1 MDNDD
6 LPVGR
11 VLSRREALRLLGAI
25 SAGAL
30 AACAPAQTST
40 QTAATTVPNTAVP
53 ATVAATA
60 APTSTAQATDA
71 PASATAATV
80 AVPTMTPASGVAT
93 LPSCV
98 VRPALTEGP
107 YFVDEM
113 LNRSDVRSD
122 PGTGAVS
129 DGAKLL
135 LAFRVSQISGADC
148 VPLAGAQVDIWHCDA
163 AGVYSDATDR
173 SFNTKGQKFLRG
185 YQVTDA
191 NGLVTF
197 TTIYPGWYPG
207 RAVHIHFK
215 IRADAQATVTH
226 EFTSQL
232 FFDDAFSRQVYTQ
245 APYAAKGQ
253 PTMTNADDGIFRGG
267 GDQLLLDVKAND
279 SGYAATFDIGLQTA

>member
-11 VLSRREALRLLGAI
+11 VLSRREALRLLGTI
-25 SAGAL
+25 SAAAL
-30 AACAPAQTST
+30 AACAPAQSST
-40 QTAATTVPNTAVP
+40 QPAATTVPNTAVP
-53 ATVAATA
+53 ATTAATA
-60 APTSTAQATDA
+60 APTAAAQAT
-71 PASATAATV
+71 TAATV

-122 PGTGAVS
+122 PSTGKVS
-129 DGAKLL
+129 DGAPLQL
-135 LAFRVSQISGADC
+135 TMRVSQISGADC
-148 VPLAGAQVDIWHCDA
+148 VPLAGAQVDIWHCNA
-163 AGVYSDATDR
+163 LGVYSDATDP
-173 SFNTKGQKFLRG
+173 SFNTQGQKFLRG

-191 NGLVTF
+191 NGAVTF
-197 TTIYPGWYPG
+197 TTIYPGWYQG

-215 IRADAQATVTH
+215 IRADAQASVTH

-232 FFDDAFSRQVYTQ
+232 FFDDTLSRQVYAQ
-245 APYAAKGQ
+245 APYAAKGL
-253 PTMTNADDGIFRGG
+253 PTMSNADDGIFQGG
-267 GDQLLLDVKAND
+267 GDQLLLDVKTVD
-279 SGYAATFDIGLQTA
+279 TGYQTTFDIGLQTA

>member
-6 LPVGR
+6 LPGGR
-11 VLSRREALRLLGAI
+11 VLRRREALRLLGAI
-25 SAGAL
+25 SAAAL
-30 AACAPAQTST
+30 AACAPAQSST
-40 QTAATTVPNTAVP
+40 QSAATTAANTAVP
-53 ATVAATA
+53 ATQAAATA
-60 APTSTAQATDA
+60 APTTS
-71 PASATAATV
+71 AATV

-122 PGTGAVS
+122 PGTGKVS
-129 DGAKLL
+129 DGAALQL
-135 LAFRVSQISGADC
+135 TMRVSQISGADC

-163 AGVYSDATDR
+163 LGVYSDATDR

-191 NGLVTF
+191 NGAVTF
-197 TTIYPGWYPG
+197 TTIYPGWYQG

-215 IRADAQATVTH
+215 IRADAQASVTH

-232 FFDDAFSRQVYTQ
+232 FFDDSLSRQVYAQ
-245 APYAAKGQ
+245 APYAAKGL
-253 PTMTNADDGIFRGG
+253 PSMTNADDGIFQGG
-267 GDQLLLDVKAND
+267 GDQLLLDVKPVDA
-279 SGYAATFDIGLQTA
+279 GYSTTFDIGLQTA